1 MNWLQRKITG
11 MTASGQL
18 DDAREA
24 VRREDYAAAID
35 IATKAQQ
42 VFQSISDDRG
52 VMRSLCIIA
61 GSQLALNALDKA
73 ETDYTRAQALCES
86 VSKQSPNSCDLESI
100 DVAMGLG
107 DVRRLGG
114 KDDEAEKLYRQAL
127 TTMENV
133 GVHDSSFPESARATN
148 GLGTLMMQ
156 QQKNDEAEKYFER
169 AFAAIEYPPS
179 GDQHLYALSTLV
191 ATNYA
196 ELLRKLNKVEEAE
209 DIENH
214 VKDLKEANPK
224 NQPY

>member
-18 DDAREA
+18 DDARDA
-24 VRREDYAAAID
+24 VRRENYQSAID

-52 VMRSLCIIA
+52 VMRSLCIIG
-61 GSQLALNALDKA
+61 GSNLALNALDKA
-73 ETDYTRAQALCES
+73 ETDYERAQALCES
-86 VSKQSPNSCDLESI
+86 VSKANPNSCDFESI
-100 DVAMGLG
+100 DIAMGLG
-107 DVRRLGG
+107 DVRRLSG
-114 KDDEAEKLYRQAL
+114 KNDEAEKLYRQAL
-127 TTMENV
+127 TIMENI

-156 QQKNDEAEKYFER
+156 QNKNDEAEKFFER
-169 AFAAIEYPPS
+169 SFAAIEYPPS

-196 ELLRKLNKVEEAE
+196 ELLRKLNKNEEAE

>member
-1 MNWLQRKITG
+1 
-11 MTASGQL
+11 
-18 DDAREA
+18 
-24 VRREDYAAAID
+24 
-35 IATKAQQ
+35 
-42 VFQSISDDRG
+42 
-52 VMRSLCIIA
+52 
-61 GSQLALNALDKA
+61 LNALDKA

-86 VSKQSPNSCDLESI
+86 VSKENPNSCDFETI
-100 DVAMGLG
+100 DVSMGLG

-114 KDDEAEKLYRQAL
+114 KDEEAEKLYKQAL
-127 TTMENV
+127 TTMESV
-133 GVHDSSFPESARATN
+133 GLHDSSFPESARATN
-148 GLGTLMMQ
+148 GLGVLMMQ

-191 ATNYA
+191 STNYA
-196 ELLRKLNKVEEAE
+196 ELLRKLNKTEEAE

>member
-24 VRREDYAAAID
+24 VRREDYPKAID

-61 GSQLALNALDKA
+61 GSHLALNALDKA

-86 VSKQSPNSCDLESI
+86 VSKENPNSCDFETI
-100 DVAMGLG
+100 DVSMGLG

-114 KDDEAEKLYRQAL
+114 KDEEAEKLYKQAL
-127 TTMENV
+127 TTMESV
-133 GVHDSSFPESARATN
+133 GLHDSSFPESARATN
-148 GLGTLMMQ
+148 GLGVLMMQ

-191 ATNYA
+191 STNYA
-196 ELLRKLNKVEEAE
+196 ELLRKLNKTEEAE

>member
-1 MNWLQRKITG
+1 MNWLQKKITG

-24 VRREDYAAAID
+24 MRRENYQAAID

-42 VFQSISDDRG
+42 VFKSIEDDRG
-52 VMRSLCIIA
+52 EVRALCIIA
-61 GSQLALNALDKA
+61 GSHLALNALDKA
-73 ETDYTRAQALCES
+73 EVHFESAQVLCEKA
-86 VSKQSPNSCDLESI
+86 SKDNPHSCDLESI

-107 DVRRLGG
+107 DVRRLAG
-114 KDDEAEKLYRQAL
+114 KGEEAEKLYRQAL
-127 TTMENV
+127 SSMESI
-133 GVHDSSFPESARATN
+133 GVHDSSLPESARATN
-148 GLGTLMMQ
+148 GLGVLMMQ
-156 QQKNDEAEKYFER
+156 QQKHDEAEKFFER

-196 ELLRKLNKVEEAE
+196 ELLRKLNKNEDAE

-214 VKDLKEANPK
+214 VKDLTEANPK

>member
-18 DDAREA
+18 DDARDA
-24 VRREDYAAAID
+24 VRRENYQAAID

-52 VMRSLCIIA
+52 VMRSLCIIG
-61 GSQLALNALDKA
+61 GSNLALNALDKA
-73 ETDYTRAQALCES
+73 ETDYERAQALCES
-86 VSKQSPNSCDLESI
+86 VSKANPNSCDFESI
-100 DVAMGLG
+100 DIAMGLG

-114 KDDEAEKLYRQAL
+114 KNDEAEKFYRQAL
-127 TTMENV
+127 TIMDNI

-156 QQKNDEAEKYFER
+156 QNKNDEAEKFFER
-169 AFAAIEYPPS
+169 SFAAIEYPPS

-196 ELLRKLNKVEEAE
+196 ELLRKLNKNEEAE